1 VKRGAWLAAGAF
13 VLTWVPLSLWR
24 GIKFG
29 RTFRLGAEGQDSLGP
44 VVEGIIQI
52 AAVMLAPSLFVA
64 LVVFVAWAYW
74 EERRAPAD
82 SP

>member
-1 VKRGAWLAAGAF
+1 MKRGAWLAAGAF

-74 EERRAPAD
+74 EERRAARP
-82 SP
+82 PR